1 MTKKKG
7 FGINPITNTI
17 FYGTQDVDKHMWI
30 GDKTDVTDD
39 VIDAVFTWFM
49 RNMDG
54 KEEYQIT
61 YPSAEFEL
69 VMRKKSDI

>member
-1 MTKKKG
+1 
-7 FGINPITNTI
+7 
-17 FYGTQDVDKHMWI
+17 MWI

-49 RNMDG
+49 GNMDG

>member
-1 MTKKKG
+1 MAKKKG

-39 VIDAVFTWFM
+39 VIDAVFAWFVG
-49 RNMDG
+49 NMDG
-54 KEEYQIT
+54 KKEYQIA

-69 VMRKKSDI
+69 VMRRKSDI

>member
-1 MTKKKG
+1 MAKKKG

-49 RNMDG
+49 GNMDG